1 MGFQS
6 LLSWISLLGRGR
18 PERGQPVRG
27 VSILVVLDQSARQAM
42 RSINGFDKYVFQSL
56 LSWISLLGRTA
67 WWCASKFRTGFN
79 PCCLGSVCSAGT
91 PEFAEVVAA
100 GFQSLLSWISLLGDN
115 LGKTLVRWVRVSILV
130 VLDQSARRSCRC
142 LPAGGSRVSILV
154 VLDQSAR
161 PAEVCHGQGSLPV
174 SILVVLDQSARQ
186 CAAAPACFPYLF
198 QSLLSWISLLGCPD
212 ILHAQTVFVAF
223 QSLLSWISLLGSRA
237 LSGCCT
243 LGWVSILVVLDQSA
257 RQVSGLLNAGDRFRF
272 QSLLSW
278 ISLLGPHIEFFRVCS
293 VAGFNPCCLGSV
305 CSASASLPSIVGTSC
320 FNPCCL
326 GSVCSASTV

>member
-1 MGFQS
+1 M
-6 LLSWISLLGRGR
+6 LSWISLLGSDLRRRRVR
-18 PERGQPVRG
+18 PAC

-198 QSLLSWISLLGCPD
+198 QSLLSWISLLG
-212 ILHAQTVFVAF
+212 
-223 QSLLSWISLLGSRA
+223 
-237 LSGCCT
+237 
-243 LGWVSILVVLDQSA
+243 
-257 RQVSGLLNAGDRFRF
+257 
-272 QSLLSW
+272 
-278 ISLLGPHIEFFRVCS
+278 PHIEFFRVCS